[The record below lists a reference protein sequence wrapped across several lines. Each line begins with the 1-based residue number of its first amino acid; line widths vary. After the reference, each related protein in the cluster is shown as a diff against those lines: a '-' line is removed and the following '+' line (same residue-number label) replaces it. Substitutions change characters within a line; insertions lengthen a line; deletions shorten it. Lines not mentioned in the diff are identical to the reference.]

1 MKNAFNSRSRF
12 ISCLMAG
19 SLAAVVAGALAAPAA
34 ADPAAALAVPPAQRP
49 PLGAQQSS
57 VRVSLAGIDLNTPE
71 GRDLARGKL
80 RKTARTVCARVA
92 DELDLSHQSNFVKCE
107 DDAVAKAMQQV
118 DALARNSAPQ
128 HAVASN

>member
-12 ISCLMAG
+12 LFCLMAG
-19 SLAAVVAGALAAPAA
+19 SLAAVIAGALAAPAA
-34 ADPAAALAVPPAQRP
+34 ADPAAAVPVPAQRP